1 MNGQVTFWKSDF
13 VGDNYEQLI
22 AILKQYACKGEG
34 YWFVVKANF
43 VRALLPEDEYEWI
56 MANVA
61 NYGNPDIN
69 K

>member
-1 MNGQVTFWKSDF
+1 MKVQVTFWKSDF

-34 YWFVVKANF
+34 YWFKVKANF
-43 VRALLPEDEYEWI
+43 VCAFLPEDEYEWI
-56 MANVA
+56 MSNVA
-61 NYGNPDIN
+61 NYGNPNIN

>member
-1 MNGQVTFWKSDF
+1 MNGQATFWKSDF

-22 AILKQYACKGEG
+22 EILKQYACKGEG
-34 YWFVVKANF
+34 YWFEVKANF

-61 NYGNPDIN
+61 NYGNPNIN